1 MRKTPDRVKRLQGTS
16 RKDRRR
22 NPPRPPSTV
31 PRARPGLP
39 KAVRIERTRLLAAL
53 SATPGLLTMADDVIL
68 ELTAEALAE
77 YHQAVRVLLEQGASY
92 ECKTQAGAVMRRARP
107 EQTIADAAW
116 RRAVAGLRE
125 LGLSPAARTRI
136 DVAGTDMRAGSYIE
150 LRSMT
155 ADAYQLRRAKTQQ
168 NGQRHSMNISRRS
181 CLLVFMSACA
191 SR

>member
-1 MRKTPDRVKRLQGTS
+1 MRKTSDRVKKLQGTS

-39 KAVRIERTRLLAAL
+39 KAVRLERARLLAAL

-77 YHQAVRVLLEQGASY
+77 YHQAVGVLLEQGASY

-136 DVAGTDMRAGSYIE
+136 DVEAPLPQGE
-150 LRSMT
+150 LRRDRATKSSGAARFFT
-155 ADAYQLRRAKTQQ
+155 DPVPVDEFLARQAARR
-168 NGQRHSMNISRRS
+168 G
-181 CLLVFMSACA
+181 SA
-191 SR
+191 S